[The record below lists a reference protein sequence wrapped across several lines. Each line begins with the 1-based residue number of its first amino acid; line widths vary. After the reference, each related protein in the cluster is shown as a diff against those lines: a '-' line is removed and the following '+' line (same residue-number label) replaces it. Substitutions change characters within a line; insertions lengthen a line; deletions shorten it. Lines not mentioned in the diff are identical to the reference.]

1 MATPTPLAAPG
12 GITYGQAKT
21 TIARV
26 VDNGLC
32 DTDPRVLERTNEAT
46 KLLLDAIVPVGGMAT
61 YDVVA
66 DGTTLLLPPELENA
80 IEVEVQG
87 EGSIFGQTDV
97 RQGWYNV
104 VNNFTYVDP
113 SMQNDYP
120 LVDLYLHPDPADANV
135 LRRKYDFP
143 GVTQG
148 ATVRVTGCKRYIPI
162 TSDDDYLIIQNL
174 RALKMAV
181 MALERMDIND
191 IENGGKYMDTAV
203 GMLQSEVKKHLL
215 DPRNSLK
222 RRANWER
229 DLARYPMNSFG
240 WMRARLALD
249 HNPLGA
255 MGKSD
260 VTSIIELAEMRLIGK
275 GMWKNCLEVFNATVV
290 NGRVEFPMRV
300 ESLVMARLD
309 GMPADIRSIFFGY
322 QKNGPGW
329 LDGCITVCRAVLNDE
344 GEVTDATTGNSRR
357 AYSLRGACTNG
368 SCLSVIGKLRWV
380 KKTVEEQ
387 MVIRNV
393 EAMRLMSQC
402 IMNERDEKWQQSAVD
417 QQASLNEVEKELRE
431 YLGGQQAVPHI
442 DMEPIQG
449 EVL

>member
-1 MATPTPLAAPG
+1 MSFTPLAAPG
-12 GITYGQAKT
+12 GITYGQSKT

-32 DTDPRVLERTNEAT
+32 DTDPRVLERVNEAT

-80 IEVEVQG
+80 IEVEVQN
-87 EGSIFGQTDV
+87 EGLIFGQADV
-97 RQGWYNV
+97 RQGWYNI

-120 LVDLYLHPDPADANV
+120 LVDLYLHPDPADPNV

-143 GVTQG
+143 GLTQG
-148 ATVRVTGCKRYIPI
+148 ATVRVTGAKRYIPI
-162 TSDDDYLIIQNL
+162 ASDDDYLIIQNI
-174 RALKMAV
+174 RALKQGV
-181 MALERMDIND
+181 MALERWDIND
-191 IENGGKYMDTAV
+191 KPNGDAYFDSAV
-203 GMLQSEVKKHLL
+203 DILSKEVKKHLL

-229 DLARYPMNSFG
+229 DLARYPTNSFG

-249 HNPLGA
+249 HTAFGA

-260 VTSIIELAEMRLIGK
+260 VTAITELAEMRLIGK

-290 NGRVEFPMRV
+290 SGRVEFPMRV
-300 ESLVMARLD
+300 ESLLMARLD
-309 GMPADIRSIFFGY
+309 GMPADLRSIFFGY

-329 LDGCITVCRAVLNDE
+329 LEGCITVCRAVLNDE
-344 GEVTDATTGNSRR
+344 GEVTDATTGEVRR

-368 SCLSVIGKLRWV
+368 SCLSVVAKLRWV
-380 KKTVEEQ
+380 KKEVADQ

-393 EAMRLMSQC
+393 EAMRLMVQC
-402 IMNERDEKWQQSAVD
+402 IMNEREEKWQQAAADQAV
-417 QQASLNEVEKELRE
+417 SLNELEKELRE